1 MNYDASIVKRAPT
14 RYMPTENF
22 PYFSGDAEVRR
33 ISRRIVLGGLVA
45 GSGSLAATAPS
56 EPQLRRRA
64 LVNAA
69 EFGVQADGSTDDAP
83 ALLRAVTALTHGSVL
98 ALPAGVIALGSP
110 GWSGIA
116 LRRLRGISVQGNGAM
131 LKWLALPGQATGP
144 FGKTGLLLHECRGAH
159 ISDLKIDGNGV
170 NCIGLGLDTCESC
183 TVSGVEAYAHGD
195 KPGGL
200 GQLVSCRGIG
210 NSWLHCIARD
220 SVAGSQYRG
229 FYLGNGNV
237 GWGETDLRIH
247 GCSASGNDATGFAI
261 GAVRLICT
269 ASTSTGNAGAGFISG
284 TSAGSPSI
292 DHLFIGNLAQRN
304 GFHGWQTDVYGPD
317 AERIVLSG
325 NNFSHNTFCG
335 ALCHKGTEV
344 SICDNILADN
354 GAGTGSGAIEI
365 SQSKDV
371 IVSSNHIRGDMTH
384 GICIKT
390 AFPGNALSRVIIS
403 NNRCTG
409 STSKTVWL
417 DAIDASSALQSIVFS
432 GNVVD
437 GGRHGL
443 SLIAA
448 PGARIDDVIIADNIV
463 DRTSDASY
471 LFSDAVSGQ
480 SSKLRLTGN
489 AGGRADIG
497 PTVMPGADAN
507 NCWNAASG
515 PALEPP
521 RHGEWRRGAVIYNA
535 APSPGAPLG
544 WVCTQAGTPG
554 RWHGFGL
561 ITE

>member
-1 MNYDASIVKRAPT
+1 
-14 RYMPTENF
+14 MPTEKF
-22 PYFSGDAEVRR
+22 PHLLRDAGVPGM
-33 ISRRIVLGGLVA
+33 SRRIVLGGLVA
-45 GSGSLAATAPS
+45 ASGSLAAIPPS
-56 EPQLRRRA
+56 EPQLRH

-69 EFGVQADGSTDDAP
+69 EFGVQADGATDDAP
-83 ALLRAVTALTHGSVL
+83 ALLRAVSALTDGSVL

-116 LRRLRGISVQGNGAM
+116 LRRLRGISLQGNGAV
-131 LKWLALPGQATGP
+131 LKWLAIPGQATGP
-144 FGKTGLLLHECRGAH
+144 FGKTGLLLHECHGAH

-170 NCIGLGLDTCESC
+170 NCIGLGLDTCKSC
-183 TVSGVEAYAHGD
+183 TVSDVEAYAHGGNQV
-195 KPGGL
+195 GGL

-210 NSWLHCIARD
+210 NSWLHCTARD
-220 SVAGSQYRG
+220 SIPGSQYRG

-237 GWGETDLRIH
+237 GWGETDLRIL
-247 GCSASGNDATGFAI
+247 GCSALSNDATGFAI

-292 DHLFIGNLAQRN
+292 DHLFVGNVAQRN
-304 GFHGWQTDVYGPD
+304 GFHGWQTDVYGPN

-365 SQSKDV
+365 SQSNDV
-371 IVSSNHIRGDMTH
+371 IVSNNHIRGDMAH

-390 AFPGNALSRVIIS
+390 AFPGNELSRVSIS

-409 STSKTVWL
+409 SVSKTVWL
-417 DAIDASSALQSIVFS
+417 DAIDASSALRSIVFS
-432 GNVVD
+432 ANIVD

-443 SLIAA
+443 SLVAA
-448 PGARIDDVIIADNIV
+448 AGAQIDDVIIADNIV

-471 LFSDAVSGQ
+471 LFSTAVAGQ
-480 SSKLRLTGN
+480 SSKMRLTGN

-497 PTVMPGADAN
+497 PMVMPGADAN
-507 NCWNAASG
+507 NCWNVESG
-515 PALEPP
+515 RALEPP
-521 RHGEWRRGAVIYNA
+521 RHGEWRRGAVVYNA

-544 WVCTQAGTPG
+544 WVCTQPGTPG
-554 RWHGFGL
+554 SWHGFGL
-561 ITE
+561 IAE